1 MNSTSFSF
9 MKALGET
16 AQKSTPSPI
25 KKSARGIGSTD
36 TAYRNL
42 NVVALV
48 DDKHFDAMLLRQQAK
63 TRAQMVSNAS
73 SQYLLDDTKSHV
85 GAHYEQKT
93 LVRITRE
100 VIKKDQ
106 RHTGFGMVASNV

>member
-1 MNSTSFSF
+1 

-16 AQKSTPSPI
+16 ARKTTPSPI
-25 KKSARGIGSTD
+25 RNSARGIGSTD

-48 DDKHFDAMLLRQQAK
+48 DDKHFDAMALRQKAN
-63 TRAQMVSNAS
+63 TRAQMISNAS
-73 SQYLLDDTKSHV
+73 SQYLLEDTKSHV
-85 GAHYEQKT
+85 GAQYEQDN
-93 LVRITRE
+93 LVHVTRE